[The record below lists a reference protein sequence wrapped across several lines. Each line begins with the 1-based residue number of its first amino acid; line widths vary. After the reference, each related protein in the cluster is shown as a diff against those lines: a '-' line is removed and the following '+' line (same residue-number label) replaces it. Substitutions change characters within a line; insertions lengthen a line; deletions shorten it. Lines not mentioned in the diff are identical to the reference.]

1 MNRRERDLCKIK
13 KYLFGIVFTRR
24 ACRTSHRGAEVF
36 ISITTQKNSQLTMKS
51 PGKCRATVSSIGL
64 TARTEPPT
72 PRTCHPAE
80 SR

>member
-1 MNRRERDLCKIK
+1 MCCFHYWSPLQKEKAIK

-51 PGKCRATVSSIGL
+51 PGKCRATVSHLSV
-64 TARTEPPT
+64 
-72 PRTCHPAE
+72 
-80 SR
+80 